1 MEIGSDWGF
10 FFCGIVSNA
19 TIGLVGILL
28 GNFAGIVSLDRDDC
42 VVGFGKMGILE
53 KFGSVVIWNLWRA
66 PKPSPWLRPQQE
78 IKL

>member
-1 MEIGSDWGF
+1 MAY
-10 FFCGIVSNA
+10 IVSDA

-53 KFGSVVIWNLWRA
+53 KFGSVVI
-66 PKPSPWLRPQQE
+66 
-78 IKL
+78 